1 MNLDKKSKTL
11 FVASHADIGAAIEVF
26 KIDSKGTKATWK
38 MTITHNLMNTPNS
51 ILPLSEDEIL
61 FTNDHKFPIE
71 SQRILSTI
79 ETYLALPGGSL
90 IYLNTKTGS
99 GHHLANIPFANGIGR
114 LNKTHIAVSSTT
126 LPAVLIYELSTN
138 RKTVTLQQKL
148 RPRFYADNL
157 RVDANG
163 KLLIAGH
170 PWIVSF
176 SKVSKTQQKYDLDG
190 TGEVGLLSEK
200 DRPRAASWVVEWD
213 GNPEGV
219 LKDLYIGDAFGT
231 STTAARDVKRGVGF
245 IGGLYDK
252 GILVWKD

>member
-1 MNLDKKSKTL
+1 LHRKSKTL
-11 FVASHADIGAAIEVF
+11 YVASHSQIGAAIEVF
-26 KIDSKGTKATWK
+26 QIDSKGTKATWK
-38 MTITHNLMNTPNS
+38 KTVTHDLMVTPNS
-51 ILPLSEDEIL
+51 VLPLSEDEIL

-71 SQRILSTI
+71 SQRTLATI
-79 ETYLALPGGSL
+79 ETYLAIPGGSL
-90 IYLNTKTGS
+90 IYLNTKTGT
-99 GHHLANIPFANGIGR
+99 GHSLTNIPFANGIGL

-126 LPAVLIYELSTN
+126 LPAVLIYELSPD

-157 RVDANG
+157 RVDADG

-170 PWIVSF
+170 PYIF
-176 SKVSKTQQKYDLDG
+176 SYGKVAKTQQKYDMDG
-190 TGEVGLLSEK
+190 TGEAGLLPEK
-200 DRPRAASWVVEWD
+200 DRPRAPSWIVEWD

-219 LKDLYIGDAFGT
+219 LKDLYIGDEFGT

-252 GILVWKD
+252 GILMWKE